1 MEFYPSNPNFSET
14 CHSANKNDK
23 NFENYNYLKL
33 SEKEFSIPIVFCAD
47 GKFKNF
53 SIVTLISV
61 IKNHPGYSF
70 RFYLLSS
77 SNENEWTEK
86 VSRFVGSMTSTF
98 SVIQVNEK
106 DFSAFPVLHHFS
118 PANYFRILIP
128 DLIPDSR
135 FIYLDSD
142 IICNGSLL
150 PLLDIDLSDQVLGAV
165 EDPIFKWKE
174 ELGMNRDAGYF
185 NSGVMLVNAETW
197 KKQEIGK
204 KAFDFINHHPEKI
217 RFVDQCA
224 LNAVLNGNWKKLSP
238 LYNQQSILFK
248 DDFDLGHTDWTEEE
262 IAEAKKSPVCIHFT
276 GPSKP
281 WHYSDPHPMKSLYWK
296 YQWDSPFRMNFPE
309 GMTPMDHIKR
319 LFPNSL
325 KKNLKRWIFQ
335 IRD

>member
-1 MEFYPSNPNFSET
+1 MT
-14 CHSANKNDK
+14 K
-23 NFENYNYLKL
+23 
-33 SEKEFSIPIVFCAD
+33 KEFPIPIVFCAD

-53 SIVTLISV
+53 AIVALISV
-61 IKNHPGYSF
+61 IKNHPDYF
-70 RFYLLSS
+70 FKFYLLSS

-86 VSRFVGSMTSTF
+86 VNHLVDSLSSSF
-98 SVIQVNEK
+98 SLIPVNEK
-106 DFSAFPVLHHFS
+106 DFSAFPVLHHFA

-128 DLIPDSR
+128 ELISDSR
-135 FIYLDSD
+135 FLYLDSD

-174 ELGMNRDAGYF
+174 ELGMNAEAGYF
-185 NSGVMLVNAETW
+185 NSGVMLVNADTW

-204 KAFDFINHHPEKI
+204 KAFDFIHHNPEKI

-224 LNAVLNGNWKKLSP
+224 LNAVLNGNWKKLP
-238 LYNQQSILFK
+238 PIFNQQSIIFRE
-248 DDFDLGHTDWTEEE
+248 DFDLEQMDWTQKE
-262 IAEAKKSPVCIHFT
+262 ITESKNSSVCIHFT

-281 WHYSDPHPMKSLYWK
+281 WQYADPHPLKSLFWK
-296 YQWDSPFRMNFPE
+296 YQKDSPFRMNFPE
-309 GMTPMDHIKR
+309 GMTFLDHIKR